1 MINYHAVYQST
12 LYSFNNGSL
21 YCRSGQATPSFL
33 VKPMAMAIVYL
44 NAEVDSILD
53 AIDNGKPLPRR
64 DCAVIL
70 RELVAIDRKARSLGL
85 VLQVAK
91 EVDTLRKTG
100 FLQSRD

>member
-1 MINYHAVYQST
+1 MINYHATYQST
-12 LYSFNNGSL
+12 LYSFNQGSL
-21 YCRSGQATPSFL
+21 FHRNGQATPSFL

-44 NAEVDSILD
+44 NQEVDSVLD
-53 AIDNGKPLPRR
+53 AMDKGKSLPRR

-70 RELVAIDRKARSLGL
+70 RELVAIDRKARALGL

-100 FLQSRD
+100 FLQPRK

>member
-1 MINYHAVYQST
+1 MINYHATYQST
-12 LYSFNNGSL
+12 LYSFNQGSL
-21 YCRSGQATPSFL
+21 FHRNGQATPSFL

-44 NAEVDSILD
+44 NQEVDSVLD
-53 AIDNGKPLPRR
+53 AMDKGKSLPRR

-70 RELVAIDRKARSLGL
+70 RELVAIDRKARALGL

-91 EVDTLRKTG
+91 EVDTLQRTG

>member
-1 MINYHAVYQST
+1 MINYHATYQST

-21 YCRSGQATPSFL
+21 FHRNGQATPSFL

-44 NAEVDSILD
+44 NAEVDTVLD
-53 AIDNGKPLPRR
+53 AMDNGKRLPRR
-64 DCAVIL
+64 TCSVIL

-100 FLQSRD
+100 FLQTHG

>member
-1 MINYHAVYQST
+1 MINYHACYLST

-21 YCRSGQATPSFL
+21 FHRNGQATPSFL

-44 NAEVDSILD
+44 NQEVDSVLD
-53 AIDNGKPLPRR
+53 DMDKGKPLPRR

-70 RELVAIDRKARSLGL
+70 RELVAIDRKARALGL

-100 FLQSRD
+100 FLQSRN